1 MSFKDSIDYPLQL
14 NTIAARAGHQSD
26 QETGAVIAPIHVST
40 TFERDADGSYPTGN
54 VYARV
59 GNPTRNKL
67 EKILAS
73 LEGSTDCA
81 TFASGSAATASVF
94 QTLSS
99 GDHVLVSEDCYHGT
113 MNILKTIFT
122 RWGLQSSFVDM
133 TNLEAIKHSIL
144 PNTKLLWLETP
155 SNPMLKIT
163 EIKKVSDLAH
173 SVNALCV
180 ADNTWA
186 TPMLQNPLNL
196 GADLVVHSTTK
207 YLGGHSDVL
216 GGAVIASQDSPVFQS
231 IREIQ
236 MTVGGVPSPF
246 DCWLILRGLRTLHL
260 RMQAHCDNAKL
271 IAYFL
276 EDHCAVESVHYPGLK
291 SNPGH
296 EVASNQMRDFGGM
309 LSFQVKGGKQE
320 ALLTAARTKLFTRAT
335 SLGGTESL
343 IEHRASIEGP
353 NSTTPN
359 NLLRVSVGIEDPNDL
374 IRDLERA
381 LS

>member
-276 EDHCAVESVHYPGLK
+276 EYH
-291 SNPGH
+291 
-296 EVASNQMRDFGGM
+296 
-309 LSFQVKGGKQE
+309 
-320 ALLTAARTKLFTRAT
+320 
-335 SLGGTESL
+335 
-343 IEHRASIEGP
+343 
-353 NSTTPN
+353 
-359 NLLRVSVGIEDPNDL
+359 
-374 IRDLERA
+374 
-381 LS
+381 